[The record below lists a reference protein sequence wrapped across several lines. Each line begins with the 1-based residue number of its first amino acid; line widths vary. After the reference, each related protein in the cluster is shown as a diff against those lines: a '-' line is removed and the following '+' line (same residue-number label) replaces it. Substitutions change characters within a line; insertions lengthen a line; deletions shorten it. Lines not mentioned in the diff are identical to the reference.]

1 MPAVLT
7 LQIQDN
13 VDECLN
19 MPSQIARKPG
29 SDNQNEVCCNVP
41 TTCFDILSSNV
52 GVMPMRNAHAW
63 GRVIVCH
70 NRFGVATCCTKQLD
84 AADYIPCPAVPS

>member
-29 SDNQNEVCCNVP
+29 SDSQNEVLWNICLGISSSRHLLHYTAKCC
-41 TTCFDILSSNV
+41 
-52 GVMPMRNAHAW
+52 
-63 GRVIVCH
+63 
-70 NRFGVATCCTKQLD
+70 
-84 AADYIPCPAVPS
+84 

>member
-13 VDECLN
+13 VEECLN

-29 SDNQNEVCCNVP
+29 SDTQNEVCWHVP
-41 TTCFDILSSNV
+41 SICLGVSSSSV
-52 GVMPMRNAHAW
+52 SVLPMHHSHAL
-63 GRVIVCH
+63 GRVLA
-70 NRFGVATCCTKQLD
+70 RL
-84 AADYIPCPAVPS
+84 

>member
-29 SDNQNEVCCNVP
+29 SDSQNEVCWHVP
-41 TTCFDILSSNV
+41 ITCFGIVSSSAGVLPIIIHMLV
-52 GVMPMRNAHAW
+52 GV
-63 GRVIVCH
+63 
-70 NRFGVATCCTKQLD
+70 
-84 AADYIPCPAVPS
+84 S

>member
-29 SDNQNEVCCNVP
+29 SDSQNEVFRHVP
-41 TTCFDILSSNV
+41 HHLLWYQAV
-52 GVMPMRNAHAW
+52 
-63 GRVIVCH
+63 
-70 NRFGVATCCTKQLD
+70 TCCTTQFG
-84 AADYIPCPAVPS
+84 AADHTPYPTTSPVMTSTNTTVSSCIATRYSPRPV

>member
-19 MPSQIARKPG
+19 MPSQVARKPG
-29 SDNQNEVCCNVP
+29 SDSQNEVFWNICLGISSSRHLLHYTAKCC
-41 TTCFDILSSNV
+41 
-52 GVMPMRNAHAW
+52 
-63 GRVIVCH
+63 
-70 NRFGVATCCTKQLD
+70 
-84 AADYIPCPAVPS
+84 